1 MDANKYVELRI
12 YPTYFCVDAKTARG
26 RVPLAAMAESRYSLF
41 TAAQILRRWFSVLTQ
56 TVTQTRKN
64 QVELSVLETTKL
76 RNFLS
81 RKVRKCL
88 EMSAKNIRPTFG
100 TKRPRVRIPTLR
112 PNPVEIFRFQPDFSA
127 FSELFPMENS
137 VTFPFDPNATQTGIL
152 ERKAPEDK
160 FCRLPE
166 HFRWPACAFLFIS
179 CRYPTLAMKPLIFC
193 AASFFMPA
201 VTWV

>member
-1 MDANKYVELRI
+1 MRR
-12 YPTYFCVDAKTARG
+12 PPWKTA
-26 RVPLAAMAESRYSLF
+26 EICSYSLF
-41 TAAQILRRWFSVLTQ
+41 IAAQFLRRWFSVLTQ

-137 VTFPFDPNATQTGIL
+137 VTFPFDPNLTQTGIRS
-152 ERKAPEDK
+152 RKRRMRK
-160 FCRLPE
+160 FAACRSISS
-166 HFRWPACAFLFIS
+166 RRRALFCS
-179 CRYPTLAMKPLIFC
+179 FFHPTLAMKPLIFC
-193 AASFFMPA
+193 AASFFIPA